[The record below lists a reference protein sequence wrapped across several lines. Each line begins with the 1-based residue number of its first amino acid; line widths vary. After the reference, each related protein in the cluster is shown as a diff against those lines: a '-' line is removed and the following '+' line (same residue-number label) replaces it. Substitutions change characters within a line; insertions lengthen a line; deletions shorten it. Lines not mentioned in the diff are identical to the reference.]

1 VTPLLFEVLEYSTI
15 CSRNGIK
22 ITVDQNH
29 VVQQCFP
36 HPYIHSWYRHDIE
49 RDLIPER
56 SVKEIS
62 QATKIKDLY
71 FDLLKSS
78 KKEIM
83 LIFPSNKAFGRQER
97 IGIISLIKQV
107 VREKNLKVRMLV
119 PVENLETSQELVQ
132 EPFPSKENYQQD
144 PSNNIYIRYI
154 AKQQSADLQETILI
168 VDRNVSFVIELI
180 DDTKATFEE
189 AIGLATYSNCK
200 STALSYVS
208 IFESLWKQT
217 ELYQKLNELYER
229 LQEHHNMQKEF
240 IIIAAHELRT
250 PIQPILGLS
259 EILLCKKGSV
269 EQEKELLNVIIRNAK
284 RLRKL
289 TENILDV
296 TRIESQSLTVN
307 KQHCRLNDIIT
318 NVLVDHK
325 KEEGDSKQRK
335 IKFAYSSNNDNIIV
349 KADAERLTEVVSN
362 LLSNAI
368 KFTQKGEISVNITR
382 DDIDK
387 QVIVSVT
394 DTGQG
399 IDPEI
404 IPRLFTKFAT
414 KSIVGTGLGLY
425 ISKRII
431 EAHGGKMWAE
441 NNPDGNGATFSF
453 TIPLVIQQEGIV
465 IDTISTTDIE
475 EGRKKRSIYYDSH
488 KTKMKRIFLVDDDYD
503 HTITFKMGL
512 ELANFQVDAYY
523 DSAIALSKFKPDYY
537 DLLLI
542 DVKMP
547 KIDGFEL
554 YEKIKEIDN
563 KVIVWF
569 ISAYETYYRALKE
582 ASSTSKGEMIS
593 VPVIEKPIEI
603 DKLVKQIKKELD

>member
-1 VTPLLFEVLEYSTI
+1 L
-15 CSRNGIK
+15 G
-22 ITVDQNH
+22 
-29 VVQQCFP
+29 
-36 HPYIHSWYRHDIE
+36 HDID
-49 RDLIPER
+49 RDLIPEHG
-56 SVKEIS
+56 VKEIR
-62 QATKIKDLY
+62 QAAKIKGLY
-71 FDLLKSS
+71 FELLRLS
-78 KKEIM
+78 KNEIM
-83 LIFPSNKAFGRQER
+83 LIFPTNRAFERQER
-97 IGIISLIKQV
+97 IGIISLVKQV
-107 VREKNLKVRMLV
+107 ASEKSLRVRMLV
-119 PVENLETSQELVQ
+119 PVENLDSSQEIVQ
-132 EPFPSKENYQQD
+132 EPFPLKENYQQD
-144 PSNNIYIRYI
+144 PSSNIEIRYI
-154 AKQQSADLQETILI
+154 AEQRSDDLLEIILI
-168 VDRNVSFVIELI
+168 VDRKVSFVIELI

-189 AIGLATYSNCK
+189 AIGLATYSNSK

-208 IFESLWKQT
+208 IFESLWNQT
-217 ELYQKLNELYER
+217 ELYEQLKI
-229 LQEHHNMQKEF
+229 HSKMQKEF
-240 IIIAAHELRT
+240 ITIAAHELRT

-259 EILLCKKGSV
+259 EILLCKKGSI

-296 TRIESQSLTVN
+296 TKIESQSLTVN

-318 NVLVDHK
+318 NVLADHK
-325 KEEGDSKQRK
+325 KEEGDNKQRI
-335 IKFAYSSNNDNIIV
+335 IKLAYFSNNDNIIV
-349 KADAERLTEVVSN
+349 NADAERLTQVVSN
-362 LLSNAI
+362 LLTNAF
-368 KFTQKGEISVNITR
+368 KFTQKGEITVNITR
-382 DDIDK
+382 DDTDQ

-404 IPRLFTKFAT
+404 MPRLFTKFAT

-425 ISKRII
+425 VSKRII

-441 NNPDGNGATFSF
+441 NNSDGIGATFSF
-453 TIPLVIQQEGIV
+453 TIPLVIQQESIV
-465 IDTISTTDIE
+465 INTISTMDIE
-475 EGRKKRSIYYDSH
+475 KRKKKRSIYYDSH
-488 KTKMKRIFLVDDDYD
+488 KAKMKRIFLVDDDYD

-512 ELANFQVDAYY
+512 ELAKFQVDAYN

-563 KVIVWF
+563 KVMVWF
-569 ISAYETYYRALKE
+569 ITAYETYYRALKE
-582 ASSTSKGEMIS
+582 ASSTSKKEMIS

-603 DKLVKQIKKELD
+603 DKLVKQIKAELD

>member
-1 VTPLLFEVLEYSTI
+1 
-15 CSRNGIK
+15 
-22 ITVDQNH
+22 
-29 VVQQCFP
+29 
-36 HPYIHSWYRHDIE
+36 
-49 RDLIPER
+49 
-56 SVKEIS
+56 
-62 QATKIKDLY
+62 
-71 FDLLKSS
+71 
-78 KKEIM
+78 
-83 LIFPSNKAFGRQER
+83 
-97 IGIISLIKQV
+97 
-107 VREKNLKVRMLV
+107 MLV

-154 AKQQSADLQETILI
+154 AKQQSVDLQETILI

-189 AIGLATYSNCK
+189 AIGLATYSNSK

-217 ELYQKLNELYER
+217 ELYQKLKELNEQ
-229 LQEHHNMQKEF
+229 LQEHDKIQEEF
-240 IIIAAHELRT
+240 ITVAAHELRN

-259 EILLCKKGSV
+259 EILLSRKGII
-269 EQEKELLNVIIRNAK
+269 EQDRELLNVIIRNAK

-289 TENILDV
+289 TENILDA
-296 TRIESQSLTVN
+296 TKIESQSLKVN
-307 KQHCRLNDIIT
+307 KQYFRLNDIMK
-318 NVLVDHK
+318 NVLADHK
-325 KEEGDSKQRK
+325 KEEENNKQSK
-335 IKFAYSSNNDNIIV
+335 IKLAYSSNNDNIIV
-349 KADAERLTEVVSN
+349 KADAERLTQVVSN
-362 LLSNAI
+362 LLGNAI
-368 KFTQKGEISVNITR
+368 KFTWEGEISVNLTR
-382 DDIDK
+382 DDTD
-387 QVIVSVT
+387 QLVIVSVT

-404 IPRLFTKFAT
+404 IPRLFRKFAT

-441 NNPDGNGATFSF
+441 NNPDGIGATFSF
-453 TIPLVIQQEGIV
+453 TLPLIIPQEI
-465 IDTISTTDIE
+465 IDTVSHHEDIE
-475 EGRKKRSIYYDSH
+475 EGRKKRSIYYDSD
-488 KTKMKRIFLVDDDYD
+488 KTRMKRIFLVDDDYD

-512 ELANFQVDAYY
+512 ELAKFEVDAYN
-523 DSAIALSKFKPDYY
+523 DSVIALSKFKPDYY

-563 KVIVWF
+563 KVLVWF
-569 ISAYETYYRALKE
+569 ITAYETYYRAIKE
-582 ASSTSKGEMIS
+582 VSSTSKKEMIS

-603 DKLVKQIKKELD
+603 DKLVKQIKSELD

>member
-1 VTPLLFEVLEYSTI
+1 
-15 CSRNGIK
+15 
-22 ITVDQNH
+22 
-29 VVQQCFP
+29 
-36 HPYIHSWYRHDIE
+36 
-49 RDLIPER
+49 
-56 SVKEIS
+56 
-62 QATKIKDLY
+62 
-71 FDLLKSS
+71 
-78 KKEIM
+78 M
-83 LIFPSNKAFGRQER
+83 
-97 IGIISLIKQV
+97 
-107 VREKNLKVRMLV
+107 
-119 PVENLETSQELVQ
+119 
-132 EPFPSKENYQQD
+132 
-144 PSNNIYIRYI
+144 
-154 AKQQSADLQETILI
+154 
-168 VDRNVSFVIELI
+168 
-180 DDTKATFEE
+180 
-189 AIGLATYSNCK
+189 
-200 STALSYVS
+200 LSYVS

-229 LQEHHNMQKEF
+229 LLEHYNIQKEF
-240 IIIAAHELRT
+240 ITIAAHELRT

-259 EILLCKKGSV
+259 EILLCEKGSV
-269 EQEKELLNVIIRNAK
+269 QQEKEVLNVIIRNAK

-296 TRIESQSLTVN
+296 TKIESQSLTVN
-307 KQHCRLNDIIT
+307 KQHCRLNDIIM
-318 NVLVDHK
+318 NVLADHK
-325 KEEGDSKQRK
+325 KEEGDNKLRK
-335 IKFAYSSNNDNIIV
+335 IKLACSSNNDNIIV
-349 KADAERLTEVVSN
+349 NADAERLTQVISN

-382 DDIDK
+382 DDIEK

-425 ISKRII
+425 VSKRII

-441 NNPDGNGATFSF
+441 NNPDGIVATFSF
-453 TIPLVIQQEGIV
+453 TLPLIIQQDSKV
-465 IDTISTTDIE
+465 IDTVSTTNNGIE
-475 EGRKKRSIYYDSH
+475 ERRKKRSIYYDSH
-488 KTKMKRIFLVDDDYD
+488 KTKLKRIFLVDDDYD

-512 ELANFQVDAYY
+512 ELAKFEVDAYN

-554 YEKIKEIDN
+554 YEKIREIDD
-563 KVIVWF
+563 KVMVWF
-569 ISAYETYYRALKE
+569 ITAYETYYRALK
-582 ASSTSKGEMIS
+582 AVVSTSKGEMSS

-603 DKLVKQIKKELD
+603 DKLVKQIKTELD

>member
-1 VTPLLFEVLEYSTI
+1 L
-15 CSRNGIK
+15 G
-22 ITVDQNH
+22 
-29 VVQQCFP
+29 
-36 HPYIHSWYRHDIE
+36 HDID
-49 RDLIPER
+49 RDLIPEYGINR
-56 SVKEIS
+56 DLIPEYGIKEIS
-62 QATKIKDLY
+62 QAAKIKDLY
-71 FDLLKSS
+71 LELLKSS
-78 KKEIM
+78 QNEIM
-83 LIFPSNKAFGRQER
+83 MIFPTNRAFDRQER
-97 IGIISLIKQV
+97 IGIIGLVKQV
-107 VREKNLKVRMLV
+107 ARGKSLRVRVLV
-119 PVENLETSQELVQ
+119 AVENSEISQEFVQ
-132 EPFPSKENYQQD
+132 EPFSLKENYQQD
-144 PSNNIYIRYI
+144 PTSNIEIRYI
-154 AKQQSADLQETILI
+154 EEQRSDDLLEIILI
-168 VDRNVSFVIELI
+168 VDRKVSFVIELV

-189 AIGLATYSNCK
+189 AIGLATYSNSK
-200 STALSYVS
+200 LTALSYVS
-208 IFESLWKQT
+208 IFESLWNQT
-217 ELYQKLNELYER
+217 ELYEQLKI
-229 LQEHHNMQKEF
+229 HSKMQKEF
-240 IIIAAHELRT
+240 ITIAAHELRT

-269 EQEKELLNVIIRNAK
+269 EEEKELLNVIIRNAK

-296 TRIESQSLTVN
+296 TKIESQSLTVN
-307 KQHCRLNDIIT
+307 KQHYRLNDIIT
-318 NVLVDHK
+318 NVLADHK
-325 KEEGDSKQRK
+325 KEGDDKQRK
-335 IKFAYSSNNDNIIV
+335 IKLANFSNNDNIIV
-349 KADAERLTEVVSN
+349 NVDAERLTQVVSN
-362 LLSNAI
+362 LLTNAF
-368 KFTQKGEISVNITR
+368 KFTQKGEISVNITT
-382 DDIDK
+382 DDTDQ
-387 QVIVSVT
+387 QVVVSVI

-404 IPRLFTKFAT
+404 MPRLFTKFAT

-441 NNPDGNGATFSF
+441 NNSDGIGATFSF
-453 TIPLVIQQEGIV
+453 TLPPITQQERIA
-465 IDTISTTDIE
+465 IDPVSTTDIE

-512 ELANFQVDAYY
+512 ELAKFQVDAYN

-563 KVIVWF
+563 KVMVWF
-569 ISAYETYYRALKE
+569 ITAYETYYRALKE
-582 ASSTSKGEMIS
+582 ASSTSKKEMIS

-603 DKLVKQIKKELD
+603 DKLVKQIKTELEGTAKISY

>member
-1 VTPLLFEVLEYSTI
+1 MAP
-15 CSRNGIK
+15 K
-22 ITVDQNH
+22 H

-36 HPYIHSWYRHDIE
+36 HPYIHSCYRHDIE

-97 IGIISLIKQV
+97 IGIIGLINQV

-119 PVENLETSQELVQ
+119 SVENLETSQELVQ
-132 EPFPSKENYQQD
+132 ELFPSKENYQQD
-144 PSNNIYIRYI
+144 PSNNIHIRYI
-154 AKQQSADLQETILI
+154 AKQQSADLHEIILI

-189 AIGLATYSNCK
+189 AIGLATYSNSK

-217 ELYQKLNELYER
+217 ELYQKLNELNEQ
-229 LQEHHNMQKEF
+229 LQEHDKIQEEF
-240 IIIAAHELRT
+240 ITVAAHELRN

-259 EILLCKKGSV
+259 EILLSRKRIIEEDRG
-269 EQEKELLNVIIRNAK
+269 LLSVIIRNAK

-289 TENILDV
+289 TENILDA
-296 TRIESQSLTVN
+296 TKIESQSLKVN
-307 KQHCRLNDIIT
+307 KQYFRLNDIIK
-318 NVLVDHK
+318 NVLADHK
-325 KEEGDSKQRK
+325 KGEENNKQSK
-335 IKFAYSSNNDNIIV
+335 IKLAYSSNNDNIIV
-349 KADAERLTEVVSN
+349 KADAERLTQVVSN
-362 LLSNAI
+362 LLGNAI
-368 KFTQKGEISVNITR
+368 KFTSEGEISVNLSRHDT
-382 DDIDK
+382 DQ

-399 IDPEI
+399 VDPEI
-404 IPRLFTKFAT
+404 TPRLFTKFAT

-441 NNPDGNGATFSF
+441 NNPDGIGAAFSF
-453 TIPLVIQQEGIV
+453 TLPLITPQET
-465 IDTISTTDIE
+465 IDTVPIIDIE
-475 EGRKKRSIYYDSH
+475 EGRKKRSIYYDSD
-488 KTKMKRIFLVDDDYD
+488 KTRMKRIFLVDDDYD

-512 ELANFQVDAYY
+512 ELAKFEVHAYN

-563 KVIVWF
+563 KVLVWF
-569 ISAYETYYRALKE
+569 ISAYETYYRAVKE
-582 ASSTSKGEMIS
+582 ASSSSKKEMIS

-603 DKLVKQIKKELD
+603 DKLVKQIKSELD

>member
-1 VTPLLFEVLEYSTI
+1 L
-15 CSRNGIK
+15 G
-22 ITVDQNH
+22 
-29 VVQQCFP
+29 
-36 HPYIHSWYRHDIE
+36 HDID
-49 RDLIPER
+49 RDLIPEHG
-56 SVKEIS
+56 VKEIR
-62 QATKIKDLY
+62 QAAKIKGLY
-71 FDLLKSS
+71 FELLRLS
-78 KKEIM
+78 KNEIM
-83 LIFPSNKAFGRQER
+83 LIFPTNRAFERQER
-97 IGIISLIKQV
+97 IGIISLVKQV
-107 VREKNLKVRMLV
+107 ASEKSLRVRMLV
-119 PVENLETSQELVQ
+119 PVENLDSSQEIVQ
-132 EPFPSKENYQQD
+132 EPFPLKENYQQD
-144 PSNNIYIRYI
+144 PSSNIEIRYI
-154 AKQQSADLQETILI
+154 AEQRSDDLLEIILI
-168 VDRNVSFVIELI
+168 VDRKVSFVIELI

-189 AIGLATYSNCK
+189 AIGLATYSNSK

-208 IFESLWKQT
+208 IFESLWNQT
-217 ELYQKLNELYER
+217 ELYEQLKI
-229 LQEHHNMQKEF
+229 HSKMQKEF
-240 IIIAAHELRT
+240 ITIAAHELRT

-259 EILLCKKGSV
+259 EILLCKKGSI

-296 TRIESQSLTVN
+296 TKIESQSLTVN

-318 NVLVDHK
+318 NVLADHK
-325 KEEGDSKQRK
+325 KEEGDNKQRI
-335 IKFAYSSNNDNIIV
+335 IKLAYFSNNDNIIV
-349 KADAERLTEVVSN
+349 NADAERLTQVVSN
-362 LLSNAI
+362 LLTNAF
-368 KFTQKGEISVNITR
+368 KFTQKGEITFNITR
-382 DDIDK
+382 DDTDQ

-404 IPRLFTKFAT
+404 MPRLFTKFAT

-425 ISKRII
+425 VSKRII

-441 NNPDGNGATFSF
+441 NNSDGIGATFSF
-453 TIPLVIQQEGIV
+453 TIPLVIQQESIV
-465 IDTISTTDIE
+465 IDTISTMDIE
-475 EGRKKRSIYYDSH
+475 KRKKKRSIYYDSH
-488 KTKMKRIFLVDDDYD
+488 KAKMKRIFLVDDDYD

-512 ELANFQVDAYY
+512 ELAKFQVDAYN

-563 KVIVWF
+563 KVMVWF
-569 ISAYETYYRALKE
+569 ITAYETYYRALKE
-582 ASSTSKGEMIS
+582 ASSTSKKEMIS

-603 DKLVKQIKKELD
+603 DKLVKQIKAELD